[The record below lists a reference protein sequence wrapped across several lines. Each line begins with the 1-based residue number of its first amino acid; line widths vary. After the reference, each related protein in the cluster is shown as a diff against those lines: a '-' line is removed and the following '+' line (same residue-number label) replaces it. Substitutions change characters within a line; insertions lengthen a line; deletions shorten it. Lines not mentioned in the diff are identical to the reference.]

1 MFKVGYKK
9 INLHQNVYINLIF
22 KRTIHGYSSKRLK
35 FGPFRGPD
43 LRSLRC
49 GLVFG
54 IFIGFRLEML
64 SRFRR
69 LRKSDMYRRRTVE
82 TRENIF
88 ILGTLINWSSSE
100 RDRETNVSLMY
111 MDKWCNKCH
120 FNFRTSAF
128 NVFGLAQ
135 WDLRSFFRSYPFY
148 LGRKNHATAFL
159 SDAIRANPGKWQLS

>member
-1 MFKVGYKK
+1 MIK
-9 INLHQNVYINLIF
+9 ILYNKNIYNNF
-22 KRTIHGYSSKRLK
+22 ASKRYIHGYVSKRLK
-35 FGPFRGPD
+35 LGPFKGPD

-54 IFIGFRLEML
+54 IFIGFRLDIL
-64 SRFRR
+64 NRFRR
-69 LRKSDMYRRRTVE
+69 LRKADMYRRRTAE

-88 ILGTLINWSSSE
+88 IVGTLINWSSSE
-100 RDRETNVSLMY
+100 RDRETGVSLIY

-120 FNFRTSAF
+120 FSFRTSAF

-148 LGRKNHATAFL
+148 LGRKNHATSFL
-159 SDAIRANPGKWQLS
+159 NGLVKDNPGRWQLS